1 MGPPALFHPGV
12 NTPTTRKSKMAQSA
26 NGVEGHLIYSAI
38 LDTYLFRVYD
48 PTGEFVDY
56 DIAHSDLC
64 VTINDPDAYF
74 YCRGNDDVLDHAP
87 ATLGI
92 EDV

>member
-1 MGPPALFHPGV
+1 M
-12 NTPTTRKSKMAQSA
+12 
-26 NGVEGHLIYSAI
+26 
-38 LDTYLFRVYD
+38 FRVYNAD
-48 PTGEFVDY
+48 GEFVDY
-56 DIAHSDLC
+56 NIAHSDLC

-92 EDV
+92 EDVPYNL

>member
-1 MGPPALFHPGV
+1 
-12 NTPTTRKSKMAQSA
+12 
-26 NGVEGHLIYSAI
+26 
-38 LDTYLFRVYD
+38 VYD

>member
-1 MGPPALFHPGV
+1 
-12 NTPTTRKSKMAQSA
+12 MAQSA

-38 LDTYLFRVYD
+38 LDTYLFRVYN
-48 PTGEFVDY
+48 PSGEFVDY

-64 VTINDPDAYF
+64 VTINDPDSYF

-87 ATLGI
+87 TTLGI
-92 EDV
+92 EDVPYNL

>member
-1 MGPPALFHPGV
+1 MADCTPSGDGV
-12 NTPTTRKSKMAQSA
+12 LHKDFNVTQSA

-38 LDTYLFRVYD
+38 LDTYMFRVYNAD
-48 PTGEFVDY
+48 GDFVDY

-64 VTINDPDAYF
+64 VTITDPDAHF
-74 YCRGNDDVLDHAP
+74 YRRGDQNVLDHAP

>member
-1 MGPPALFHPGV
+1 
-12 NTPTTRKSKMAQSA
+12 MAQSA

-38 LDTYLFRVYD
+38 LDTYMFGVYNSN
-48 PTGEFVDY
+48 GEFVDY

-74 YCRGNDDVLDHAP
+74 YCRGDRDVLDHAP

>member
-1 MGPPALFHPGV
+1 M
-12 NTPTTRKSKMAQSA
+12 TQSA

-38 LDTYLFRVYD
+38 LDTYLFRVYN
-48 PTGEFVDY
+48 PSGEFVDY
-56 DIAHSDLC
+56 YIAHSDLC
-64 VTINDPDAYF
+64 VTITDPDAYF

>member
-1 MGPPALFHPGV
+1 MTDQ
-12 NTPTTRKSKMAQSA
+12 NRSA
-26 NGVEGHLIYSAI
+26 NGVEGHLIYSAV
-38 LDTYLFRVYD
+38 LDTYLFRVYNAD
-48 PTGEFVDY
+48 GGFVDY

-64 VTINDPDAYF
+64 VTITDPDAHF
-74 YCRGNDDVLDHAP
+74 YRRGDQDVLDHAP

>member
-1 MGPPALFHPGV
+1 MVLTALFRPGV
-12 NTPTTRKSKMAQSA
+12 NMPTTRKSKVAQSA
-26 NGVEGHLIYSAI
+26 NGVEGHLIYSAL
-38 LDTYLFRVYD
+38 LDTYMFRVYNAD
-48 PTGEFVDY
+48 GDFVDY